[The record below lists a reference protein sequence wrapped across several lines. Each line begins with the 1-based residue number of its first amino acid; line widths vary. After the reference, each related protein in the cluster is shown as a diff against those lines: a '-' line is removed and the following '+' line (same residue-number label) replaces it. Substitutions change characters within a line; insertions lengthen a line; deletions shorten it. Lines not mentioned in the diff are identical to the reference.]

1 MGEDSRRPYL
11 TQYKTMVCE
20 RNKQFH
26 CYGELSIK
34 KAVPL
39 ECFETIWGCT
49 VGKASTV
56 YRVSFS

>member
-26 CYGELSIK
+26 CYSELSNK

-39 ECFETIWGCT
+39 ECFEIIWGNT
-49 VGKASTV
+49 VL
-56 YRVSFS
+56 